1 MVSKTVVIKN
11 EQGLH
16 MRPAGVLAKEAA
28 KYKSNISLVFNG
40 KKINAKSVMNIIAGC
55 MKCGSQ
61 IEVEC
66 DGADEQP
73 VHVPAALCLELKGGS
88 YV

>member
-28 KYKSNISLVFNG
+28 KYLMEKRLMPRV
-40 KKINAKSVMNIIAGC
+40 
-55 MKCGSQ
+55 
-61 IEVEC
+61 
-66 DGADEQP
+66 
-73 VHVPAALCLELKGGS
+73 L
-88 YV
+88 

>member
-28 KYKSNISLVFNG
+28 KYKSNISLV
-40 KKINAKSVMNIIAGC
+40 INAKSVMNIIAGC

-66 DGADEQP
+66 DGADEQEACESI
-73 VHVPAALCLELKGGS
+73 AALIESGLGE
-88 YV
+88 

>member
-40 KKINAKSVMNIIAGC
+40 KKINWKIRSIKVR
-55 MKCGSQ
+55 
-61 IEVEC
+61 
-66 DGADEQP
+66 
-73 VHVPAALCLELKGGS
+73 
-88 YV
+88 

>member
-40 KKINAKSVMNIIAGC
+40 KKINAKSVMT
-55 MKCGSQ
+55 
-61 IEVEC
+61 V
-66 DGADEQP
+66 
-73 VHVPAALCLELKGGS
+73 S
-88 YV
+88 YTHLTLPTNSLV